1 MKNIIIFLILLLLPI
16 IAKAQETD
24 YHPFIEEG
32 KVWHCTIEG
41 EALWILHDSTA
52 IHYTDYALQGDTVIA
67 GRPCKTLSG
76 YFIYE
81 ENKKV
86 YAYGR
91 GDGKFHLIYD
101 FGCSVGD
108 IVEAGIS
115 EYFDTK
121 EGCETVYTCTI
132 TKVDTIFTQ
141 NGDQLRRILFQT
153 SYDGGEY
160 LWIEGVGSPFEPV
173 CNFGYY
179 SMAGSWSYVSSC
191 AVGGSTFFVYD
202 DIFNTDDVRTVDAAD
217 GEAGKRDTPHFYYD
231 LSGRPLHARPAR
243 GIYVRDGRKVVV
255 K

>member
-1 MKNIIIFLILLLLPI
+1 MKKLFLLLLLTGFALTTK
-16 IAKAQETD
+16 AKSD

-67 GRPCKTLSG
+67 GKSCKVLSG

-91 GDGKFHLIYD
+91 GDDKFHLIYD

-108 IVEAGIS
+108 VIEVGMT
-115 EYFDTK
+115 EYLDTK
-121 EGCETVYTCTI
+121 ESCEAVYTCTI

-141 NGDQLRRILFQT
+141 TGDRLRRIHFQT

-160 LWIEGVGSPFEPV
+160 LWIEGVGAPFEPV

-191 AVGGSTFFVYD
+191 SVGGSTFFVYD
-202 DIFNTDDVRTVDAAD
+202 DIFNTDGVRTVDATD
-217 GEAGKRDTPHFYYD
+217 GEAGKRNTPHSYYD

-243 GIYVRDGRKVVV
+243 GIYVRNGRKVLV